1 MKPKGYGM
9 KPAGGMKPDADGKY
23 GVSVDANGYPDDMTT
38 PLLPVV
44 GFSDFN
50 NPRLRRLG
58 LTFLEQA
65 YTLADE
71 LHSCGADP
79 EQLLLHWREKRARP
93 FRIEV
98 QPELLDIVAALLL
111 SLPRPGERRGRRSRW
126 SIKSVDA
133 MIKSGVSVRAAA
145 KAEAARTGVSFA
157 TIERSTRA
165 WRARHA
171 RGDEK

>member
-1 MKPKGYGM
+1 MRAPRDM
-9 KPAGGMKPDADGKY
+9 KPAGGWGQDADGRY
-23 GVSVDANGYPDDMTT
+23 WVPVDDNGNPEDPTT
-38 PLLPVV
+38 TFLPVV
-44 GFSDFN
+44 GMTDSN

-58 LTFLEQA
+58 LTFQEQA

-79 EQLLLHWREKRARP
+79 EQLLLHRRERRARP

-111 SLPRPGERRGRRSRW
+111 SLPRPGERRGPRSSW
-126 SIKSVDA
+126 SIKSVEA
-133 MIKSGVSVRAAA
+133 MIESGVTVNAAA
-145 KAEAARTGVSFA
+145 KAEAARTGVSFD
-157 TIERSTRA
+157 TIVRATRA

-171 RGDEK
+171 QGDEK

>member
-1 MKPKGYGM
+1 MRTPRDM
-9 KPAGGMKPDADGKY
+9 KPAGGWRQDADGKY
-23 GVSVDANGYPDDMTT
+23 WAPVDDNGYPEDPTT
-38 PLLPVV
+38 TLLPVV
-44 GFSDFN
+44 GTTDWN

-58 LTFLEQA
+58 LTFQEQA

-79 EQLLLHWREKRARP
+79 EQLLLHWRERRARP

-98 QPELLDIVAALLL
+98 QPELIDIVAALLL

-126 SIKSVDA
+126 SIKSVEA

-145 KAEAARTGVSFA
+145 KAEAARTGASWP

-165 WRARHA
+165 WRARHTQ
-171 RGDEK
+171 GDEK